1 MSRGPAG
8 LTETFVGCPRRSSQV
23 ALGHTKDALVS
34 GYELDH
40 TGEGAGDIYSTRG
53 DLDRWNRSVNGALD
67 PQAIARTLLKENPRL
82 IAPRT

>member
-1 MSRGPAG
+1 

-23 ALGHTKDALVS
+23 ALGHTKDALVP

-40 TGEGAGDIYSTRG
+40 TGKGAGDVYSAVG
-53 DLDRWNRSVNGALD
+53 DLGRWNRSVIDALD
-67 PQAIARTLLKENPRL
+67 PQAIARSLLGENPRL